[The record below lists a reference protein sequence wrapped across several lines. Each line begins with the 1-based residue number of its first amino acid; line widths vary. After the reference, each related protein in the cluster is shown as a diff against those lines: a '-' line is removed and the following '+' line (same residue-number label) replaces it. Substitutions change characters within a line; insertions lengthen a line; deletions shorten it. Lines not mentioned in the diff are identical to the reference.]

1 MTMKAHVIMLVDF
14 DYFFAQCE
22 ELRNPALKDKP
33 VVVGV
38 YSGRTENSG
47 AVSTANYVAREHRV
61 KSGIPLYLAKKWL
74 EGTEAVFLPADYSY
88 YEKVS
93 DKIMKLLRGYA
104 DSFEQ
109 VGIDEAYLD
118 VTQKTEGSF
127 ETIEPLVEKMK
138 NDVKNKVGITF
149 SVGVGSNKLVAK
161 IAADTQKPDGLTIVK
176 PENVEL
182 FLAPLP
188 VSRLLGVGRKTTA
201 KMNNLGIRTIGDLA
215 GYDVQKLM
223 NLFGK
228 NIGAYFNKA
237 AKGVDNS
244 VVQET
249 GQAESISR
257 ISTLKENTLDLMEVL
272 EKTDLLVEDIHKELV
287 RRKISFKQIGIIVIL
302 TDLSVRSRS
311 KTLETATNDVKVL
324 RNIVRELFEKFL
336 RVSELEV
343 RRVGVKVSQFNKEEQ
358 EQKKLTGYFGG

>member
-1 MTMKAHVIMLVDF
+1 LTMKARVIMLVDF

-47 AVSTANYVAREHRV
+47 AVGTANYVAREHKV

-74 EGTEAVFLPADYSY
+74 EGTEAVFLPVDYSY

-127 ETIEPLVEKMK
+127 ETVEPLVQKMK

-161 IAADTQKPDGLTIVK
+161 IAANTQKPDGLTIVK

-223 NLFGK
+223 DIFGK
-228 NIGAYFNKA
+228 NIGSYFNKA

-287 RRKISFKQIGIIVIL
+287 RRNISFKQIGIIVIL
-302 TDLSVRSRS
+302 TDLNVRSRS